1 MGRFYLPIF
10 LCHIIWICGI
20 FFVYLFNKTIIKMKD
35 YKAYLKREALNRLT
49 NLKITSPIII
59 SETELDVLVDGAEIE
74 RISDCGNPYKI
85 KYKDL
90 EMITTLD

>member
-1 MGRFYLPIF
+1 
-10 LCHIIWICGI
+10 
-20 FFVYLFNKTIIKMKD
+20 LFKDKIIKMKD
-35 YKAYLKREALNRLT
+35 YKAYLKREALNLLT

-59 SETELDVLVDGAEIE
+59 SEAELDVLVDGAELE

-85 KYKDL
+85 TYKDL

>member
-1 MGRFYLPIF
+1 M
-10 LCHIIWICGI
+10 
-20 FFVYLFNKTIIKMKD
+20 FNKKIIKMKD
-35 YKAYLKREALNRLT
+35 YKAYLKREALNLLT

-74 RISDCGNPYKI
+74 RISDCGNPYKVR
-85 KYKDL
+85 YKDL